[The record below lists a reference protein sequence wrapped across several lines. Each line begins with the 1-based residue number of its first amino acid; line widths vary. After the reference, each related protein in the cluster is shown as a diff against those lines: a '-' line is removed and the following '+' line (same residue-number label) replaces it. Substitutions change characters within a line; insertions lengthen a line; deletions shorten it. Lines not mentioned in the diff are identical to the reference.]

1 MFAAWDPKPELSYLT
16 SLANLPL
23 QLVLFGINQDRLHHR
38 LCGQASDRGL
48 SARALFDRCV
58 TDARAAGVC
67 SFSVTQALERRVS
80 TGRLAS
86 ARSSP

>member
-38 LCGQASDRGL
+38 LCGQKSDRGL
-48 SARALFDRCV
+48 SA
-58 TDARAAGVC
+58 
-67 SFSVTQALERRVS
+67 QK
-80 TGRLAS
+80 
-86 ARSSP
+86 

>member
-48 SARALFDRCV
+48 SA
-58 TDARAAGVC
+58 
-67 SFSVTQALERRVS
+67 QK
-80 TGRLAS
+80 
-86 ARSSP
+86 